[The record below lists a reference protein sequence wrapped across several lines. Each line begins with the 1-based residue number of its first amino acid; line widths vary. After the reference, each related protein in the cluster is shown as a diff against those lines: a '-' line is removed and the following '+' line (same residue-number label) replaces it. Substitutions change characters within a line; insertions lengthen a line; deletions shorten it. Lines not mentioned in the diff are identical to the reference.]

1 MFISHKNNTIQTI
14 QETEWEC
21 RRISKG
27 LTMPE
32 YWAWLETIKDSDGVP
47 DYSSE
52 TGYTIV
58 ECTDE
63 NIEERFTQ
71 LDDYFHNSLET
82 GKIYNI
88 KYYASKRNAEEI
100 LGEDGKSQDPKVYV
114 QSHFVGDDSAK
125 DARLLAAEWVKIRA
139 ERDRLIAETD
149 WMMLSD
155 TGTVSTAWKNY
166 RKALREIPQSQDSV
180 KKFSDIK
187 WPDKPSS

>member
-155 TGTVSTAWKNY
+155 TGTVSTAW
-166 RKALREIPQSQDSV
+166 
-180 KKFSDIK
+180 
-187 WPDKPSS
+187 

>member
-125 DARLLAAEWVKIRA
+125 DARLLAAEGVKIRA

>member
-1 MFISHKNNTIQTI
+1 MFISLKNNVIQ
-14 QETEWEC
+14 QVHQSEWQC
-21 RRISKG
+21 RRKSKG
-27 LTMPE
+27 MSKPE
-32 YWAWLETIKDSDGVP
+32 YWTWFETVTTDGVS
-47 DYSSE
+47 DFSGE

-63 NIEERFTQ
+63 NVQERLRQ
-71 LDDYFHNSLET
+71 LENYVFNTLDGT
-82 GKIYNI
+82 TYNI
-88 KYYASKRNAEEI
+88 KYYATKRDSEI
-100 LGEDGKSQDPKVYV
+100 EGVK
-114 QSHFVGDDSAK
+114 SHFIGDDEAK
-125 DARLLAAEWVKIRA
+125 DAQLLAAEWVQIRA

-180 KKFSDIK
+180 KKYSDIK

>member
-1 MFISHKNNTIQTI
+1 M
-14 QETEWEC
+14 
-21 RRISKG
+21 SK
-27 LTMPE
+27 PE
-32 YWAWLETIKDSDGVP
+32 YWTWLETVTTDGVS
-47 DYSSE
+47 DFSGE

-63 NIEERFTQ
+63 NVQERLRQ
-71 LDDYFHNSLET
+71 LENYVFNTLDGT
-82 GKIYNI
+82 TYNI
-88 KYYASKRNAEEI
+88 KYYATKRDSEI
-100 LGEDGKSQDPKVYV
+100 EGVK
-114 QSHFVGDDSAK
+114 SHFIGDDEAK
-125 DARLLAAEWVKIRA
+125 DAQLLAAEWVQIRA
-139 ERDRLIAETD
+139 ERDRLIAATD